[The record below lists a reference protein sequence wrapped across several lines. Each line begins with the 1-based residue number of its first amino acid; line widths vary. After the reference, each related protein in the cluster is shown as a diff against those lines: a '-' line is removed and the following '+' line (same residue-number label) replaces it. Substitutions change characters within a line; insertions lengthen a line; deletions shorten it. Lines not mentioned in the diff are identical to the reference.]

1 VTIDA
6 DQMLL
11 DSLNALD
18 TIMAEAIVGNQRLTH
33 ESAELARARATER
46 IQREVLARIT
56 LALASEAIEDAR
68 EALNGHMDE
77 AAAELDQMW
86 EQMALFPVAAPEV
99 VVPHFTLEVQNGV
112 LGQHASLG

>member
-1 VTIDA
+1 VKIDA

-18 TIMAEAIVGNQRLTH
+18 AIMAEAIVGNQRLTH

-86 EQMALFPVAAPEV
+86 EQMALFGPEPAPAPQ
-99 VVPHFTLEVQNGV
+99 VPHFTLEVQNAI
-112 LGQHASLG
+112 LGQSVSL